1 MKKIFK
7 VLFLGV
13 SLFVLTG
20 VADAQMKIAYV
31 NSAEILEAMPEST
44 KVRTNLE
51 KYYNELQ
58 SQLQTML
65 TEYSNKVQDYEAN
78 QASMSNLVKQSKE
91 KEIVDM
97 ENRIQQ
103 FRANAEEEMA
113 KKQEELLKPVLDKVQ
128 NAINAVGKEKGYT
141 YIIDNAAGTLVYLGA
156 DAIDASKDVKAKLN
170 IKK

>member
-1 MKKIFK
+1 MKKLFS

-13 SLFVLTG
+13 SLFMFTG
-20 VADAQMKIAYV
+20 VAYAQMKIAYV

-44 KVRTNLE
+44 KVRSDLE
-51 KYYNELQ
+51 SYYGELQ
-58 SQLQTML
+58 TLLQNMV

-103 FRANAEEEMA
+103 FRANADEELA
-113 KKQEELLKPVLDKVQ
+113 KK
-128 NAINAVGKEKGYT
+128 
-141 YIIDNAAGTLVYLGA
+141 
-156 DAIDASKDVKAKLN
+156 
-170 IKK
+170 

>member
-1 MKKIFK
+1 MKKYFK

-13 SLFVLTG
+13 ALFVLSG
-20 VADAQMKIAYV
+20 VANAQMKIAYV
-31 NSAEILEAMPEST
+31 NSAEILESMPESA
-44 KVRTNLE
+44 KVKTNLE
-51 KYYNELQ
+51 AYYNELQ
-58 SQLQTML
+58 AQLQTML

-78 QASMSNLVKQSKE
+78 QASLSNLVKQSKE

-103 FRANAEEEMA
+103 FRANAEEEMV

-141 YIIDNAAGTLVYLGA
+141 YIIDNAGGTIVYLGA
-156 DAIDASKDVKAKLN
+156 YAIDASKDVKAKLN
-170 IKK
+170 VKK

>member
-31 NSAEILEAMPEST
+31 NSAEILEAMPESA
-44 KVRTNLE
+44 KVRTSLE
-51 KYYNELQ
+51 KYYGELQ

-103 FRANAEEEMA
+103 FRANADEELS

-141 YIIDNAAGTLVYLGA
+141 YIIDNAAGTLVYLGP
-156 DAIDASKDVKAKLN
+156 DAIDASKDVKAKLG

>member
-1 MKKIFK
+1 MKKYFK

-31 NSAEILEAMPEST
+31 NSAEIMEAMPESA

-51 KYYNELQ
+51 NYYGELQ

-65 TEYSNKVQDYEAN
+65 TEYQNKVQDYEAN
-78 QASMSNLVKQSKE
+78 QASYSNLVKQSKE
-91 KEIVDM
+91 KEIIDM
-97 ENRIQQ
+97 ENRIQL
-103 FRANAEEEMA
+103 FRSNADEELA
-113 KKQEELLKPVLDKVQ
+113 KKQEELLKPLLDKVQ

-156 DAIDASKDVKAKLN
+156 DAIDASKDVKAKLG

>member
-1 MKKIFK
+1 MKKYFK

-13 SLFVLTG
+13 ALFVLSG
-20 VADAQMKIAYV
+20 VANAQMKIAYV
-31 NSAEILEAMPEST
+31 NSAEILESMPESA
-44 KVRTNLE
+44 KVKTNLE
-51 KYYNELQ
+51 AYYNELQ
-58 SQLQTML
+58 AQLQTML

-78 QASMSNLVKQSKE
+78 QASLSNLVKQSKE

-103 FRANAEEEMA
+103 FRANAEEEMV

-141 YIIDNAAGTLVYLGA
+141 YNIDNAGGTIVYLGA
-156 DAIDASKDVKAKLN
+156 DAIDASKDVKAKLSV
-170 IKK
+170 KK

>member
-1 MKKIFK
+1 MKKYFK

-13 SLFVLTG
+13 ALFVLSG
-20 VADAQMKIAYV
+20 VANAQMKIAYV
-31 NSAEILEAMPEST
+31 NSAEILESMPESA
-44 KVRTNLE
+44 KVKTNLE
-51 KYYNELQ
+51 AYYNELQ
-58 SQLQTML
+58 TQLQTML

-78 QASMSNLVKQSKE
+78 QASLSNLVKQSKE

-141 YIIDNAAGTLVYLGA
+141 YIIDNAGGTIVYLGA
-156 DAIDASKDVKAKLN
+156 DAIDASMDVKAKLN
-170 IKK
+170 VKK

>member
-1 MKKIFK
+1 MKKYFK

-13 SLFVLTG
+13 SLFVLSG
-20 VADAQMKIAYV
+20 VANAQMKIAYV
-31 NSAEILEAMPEST
+31 NSAEIVESMPESA
-44 KVRTNLE
+44 KVKSNLE
-51 KYYNELQ
+51 AYYNELQ

-78 QASMSNLVKQSKE
+78 QATLSNLVKQSKE

-103 FRANAEEEMA
+103 FRANAEEEMV

-141 YIIDNAAGTLVYLGA
+141 YIIDNAAGTIIYMGA
-156 DAIDASKDVKAKLN
+156 DAIDASKDVKAKLAA
-170 IKK
+170 KK

>member
-1 MKKIFK
+1 MKKYFK

-13 SLFVLTG
+13 SLFVLSG
-20 VADAQMKIAYV
+20 AANAQMKIAYV
-31 NSAEILEAMPEST
+31 NSAEIVESMPESA
-44 KVRTNLE
+44 KVKSNLE
-51 KYYNELQ
+51 AYYNELQ

-78 QASMSNLVKQSKE
+78 QATLSNLVKQSKE

-103 FRANAEEEMA
+103 FRANAEEEMV

-141 YIIDNAAGTLVYLGA
+141 YIIDNAAGTIIYMGA
-156 DAIDASKDVKAKLN
+156 DAIDASKDVKAKLAA
-170 IKK
+170 KK

>member
-1 MKKIFK
+1 MKKYFK

-13 SLFVLTG
+13 SLFLFAG
-20 VADAQMKIAYV
+20 VANAQMKIAYV
-31 NSAEILEAMPEST
+31 NSAEILEAMPESA

-51 KYYNELQ
+51 NYYGELQ

-78 QASMSNLVKQSKE
+78 QASLSNLVKQSKE
-91 KEIVDM
+91 KEIIDM

-103 FRANAEEEMA
+103 FRANADEELA

-141 YIIDNAAGTLVYLGA
+141 YIIDLSTGAAVYVGD
-156 DAIDASKDVKAKLN
+156 DAVDVTKDVKAKLG

>member
-1 MKKIFK
+1 MKKLFK

-13 SLFVLTG
+13 SLFVLSG
-20 VADAQMKIAYV
+20 VANAQMKIAYV
-31 NSAEILEAMPEST
+31 NSAEILEAMPESA
-44 KVRTNLE
+44 KVRSNLE
-51 KYYNELQ
+51 SYYGELQ

-65 TEYSNKVQDYEAN
+65 TEYSSKVQDYEAN

-103 FRANAEEEMA
+103 FRANADEELA

-141 YIIDNAAGTLVYLGA
+141 YIIDNAAGTLVYLGD
-156 DAIDASKDVKAKLN
+156 DAIDASKDVKAKLG

>member
-1 MKKIFK
+1 MKKYFK

-13 SLFVLTG
+13 SLFVLSG
-20 VADAQMKIAYV
+20 VANAQMKIAYV
-31 NSAEILEAMPEST
+31 NSAEIVESMPESA
-44 KVRTNLE
+44 KVKSNLE
-51 KYYNELQ
+51 AYYNELQ

-78 QASMSNLVKQSKE
+78 QATLSNLVKQSKE

-103 FRANAEEEMA
+103 FRANAEEEMV

-141 YIIDNAAGTLVYLGA
+141 YIIDNAAGTIIYMGA
-156 DAIDASKDVKAKLN
+156 DAIDASKDVKAKLSA
-170 IKK
+170 KK

>member
-1 MKKIFK
+1 MKKYFK

-13 SLFVLTG
+13 ALFVLSG
-20 VADAQMKIAYV
+20 VANAQMKIAYV
-31 NSAEILEAMPEST
+31 NSAEILESMPESA
-44 KVRTNLE
+44 KVKTNLE
-51 KYYNELQ
+51 AYYNELQ
-58 SQLQTML
+58 AQLQTLL

-78 QASMSNLVKQSKE
+78 QASLSNLVKQSKE

-103 FRANAEEEMA
+103 FRANAEEEMV

-141 YIIDNAAGTLVYLGA
+141 YIIDNAGGTIVYLGA

-170 IKK
+170 VKK

>member
-1 MKKIFK
+1 MKKLFS

-13 SLFVLTG
+13 SLFMFTG
-20 VADAQMKIAYV
+20 VAYAQMKIAYV

-44 KVRTNLE
+44 KVRSDLE
-51 KYYNELQ
+51 SYYGELQ
-58 SQLQTML
+58 TLLQNMV

-103 FRANAEEEMA
+103 FRANADEELA

-141 YIIDNAAGTLVYLGA
+141 YIIDNAAGTLVYLGP
-156 DAIDASKDVKAKLN
+156 DAIDASKDVKAKLG

>member
-1 MKKIFK
+1 MKKYFK

-13 SLFVLTG
+13 ALFVLSG
-20 VADAQMKIAYV
+20 VANAQMKIAYV
-31 NSAEILEAMPEST
+31 NSAEILESMPESA
-44 KVRTNLE
+44 KVKTNLE
-51 KYYNELQ
+51 AYYNELQ
-58 SQLQTML
+58 TQLQTML

-78 QASMSNLVKQSKE
+78 QASLSNLVKQSKE

-103 FRANAEEEMA
+103 FRANAEDEMA

-141 YIIDNAAGTLVYLGA
+141 YIIDNAGGTIVYLGA

-170 IKK
+170 VKK

>member
-1 MKKIFK
+1 MKKYFK

-13 SLFVLTG
+13 ALFVLSG
-20 VADAQMKIAYV
+20 MANAQMKIAYV
-31 NSAEILEAMPEST
+31 NSAEIVESMPESA
-44 KVRTNLE
+44 KVKSNLE
-51 KYYNELQ
+51 SYYNELQ

-78 QASMSNLVKQSKE
+78 QATLSNLVKQSKE

-103 FRANAEEEMA
+103 FRTNAEEEMV

-141 YIIDNAAGTLVYLGA
+141 YIIDNAAGTIIYMGA

-170 IKK
+170 VKK

>member
-1 MKKIFK
+1 MKKCFK

-13 SLFVLTG
+13 SLFVLSG
-20 VADAQMKIAYV
+20 VANAQMKIAYV
-31 NSAEILEAMPEST
+31 NSAEILESMPESA
-44 KVRTNLE
+44 KVKTNLE
-51 KYYNELQ
+51 AYYNELQ
-58 SQLQTML
+58 AQLQTML

-78 QASMSNLVKQSKE
+78 QASLSNLVKQSKE

-103 FRANAEEEMA
+103 FRANAEEEMV

-141 YIIDNAAGTLVYLGA
+141 YIIDNAGGTIVYLGA
-156 DAIDASKDVKAKLN
+156 DAIDASMDVKAKLN
-170 IKK
+170 VKK

>member
-1 MKKIFK
+1 MKKYFK

-13 SLFVLTG
+13 ALFVLSG
-20 VADAQMKIAYV
+20 VVNAQMKIAYV
-31 NSAEILEAMPEST
+31 NSAEILESMPESA
-44 KVRTNLE
+44 KVKTNLE
-51 KYYNELQ
+51 AYYNELQ
-58 SQLQTML
+58 AQLQTML

-78 QASMSNLVKQSKE
+78 QASLSNLVKQSKE

-103 FRANAEEEMA
+103 FRANAEEEMV

-141 YIIDNAAGTLVYLGA
+141 YIIDNAGGTIVYLGA

-170 IKK
+170 VKK

>member
-31 NSAEILEAMPEST
+31 NSAEILEAMPESA

-51 KYYNELQ
+51 TYYGELQ

-141 YIIDNAAGTLVYLGA
+141 YIIDNAAGTLVYLGP

>member
-1 MKKIFK
+1 MKKYFK

-13 SLFVLTG
+13 SLFVLSG
-20 VADAQMKIAYV
+20 VANAQMKIAYV
-31 NSAEILEAMPEST
+31 NSAEIVESMPESA
-44 KVRTNLE
+44 KVKSNLE
-51 KYYNELQ
+51 AYYNELQ

-78 QASMSNLVKQSKE
+78 QATLSNLVKQSKE
-91 KEIVDM
+91 KEIVDI

-103 FRANAEEEMA
+103 FRANAEEEMV

-141 YIIDNAAGTLVYLGA
+141 YIIDNAAGTIIYMGA
-156 DAIDASKDVKAKLN
+156 DAIDASKDVKAKLSA
-170 IKK
+170 KK

>member
-1 MKKIFK
+1 MKKYFK

-13 SLFVLTG
+13 ALFVLSG
-20 VADAQMKIAYV
+20 VANSQMKIAYV
-31 NSAEILEAMPEST
+31 NSAEILESMPESA
-44 KVRTNLE
+44 KVKTNLE
-51 KYYNELQ
+51 AYYNELQ
-58 SQLQTML
+58 AQLQTML

-78 QASMSNLVKQSKE
+78 QASLSNLVKQSKE

-141 YIIDNAAGTLVYLGA
+141 YIIDNAGGTIVYLGA

-170 IKK
+170 VKK

>member
-7 VLFLGV
+7 ALLLGV
-13 SLFVLTG
+13 LLFVLSG
-20 VADAQMKIAYV
+20 VAEAQMKIAYV
-31 NSAEILEAMPEST
+31 NSAEILEAMPESA
-44 KVRTNLE
+44 KIRKDLE
-51 KYYNELQ
+51 NYYGELQ

-65 TEYSNKVQDYEAN
+65 TEYQNKVQDYEAN

-103 FRANAEEEMA
+103 FRASADEELSS
-113 KKQEELLKPVLDKVQ
+113 KQEELLKPVLDKVQ

-141 YIIDNAAGTLVYLGA
+141 YVLDLATGAAVYVGT
-156 DAIDASKDVKAKLN
+156 DAVDYTKDVKAKLG
-170 IKK
+170 IK

>member
-31 NSAEILEAMPEST
+31 NSAEILEAMPESA

-141 YIIDNAAGTLVYLGA
+141 YIIDNAAGTLVYLGP

>member
-31 NSAEILEAMPEST
+31 NSAEILEAMPESA